1 MNVKE
6 KILKLNY
13 EHTNQSV
20 EITDV
25 LLTIITKFQLFEPC
39 SYLSEDED
47 WLNVAL
53 ISIEDNSVSQ
63 ALSIKK
69 SEITTLGSFNREEI
83 EISIA
88 DPQMGSEDLYQ

>member
-6 KILKLNY
+6 KILKLNQ
-13 EHTNQSV
+13 EHTNKSV

-25 LLTIITKFQLFEPC
+25 LLTVITKFQLFEPC
-39 SYLSEDED
+39 SYLSEDDE

-69 SEITTLGSFNREEI
+69 SEITTLGIFNREEI
-83 EISIA
+83 EISIV